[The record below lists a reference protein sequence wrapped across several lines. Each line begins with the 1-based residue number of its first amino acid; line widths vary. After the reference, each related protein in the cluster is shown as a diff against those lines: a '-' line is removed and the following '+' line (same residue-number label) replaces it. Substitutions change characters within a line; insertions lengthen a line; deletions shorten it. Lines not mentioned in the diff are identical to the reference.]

1 MNNTQRKILFSDLDG
16 TLLTDQKE
24 IEKGTREAVE
34 ELLAQ
39 GHVFALCTG
48 RPLASAR
55 KVAKQFGLEK
65 KGCFVIA
72 YNGGVLY
79 DPGQDQIVYY
89 ASIPLPLVHRMFAEA
104 ELAGLY
110 VQTYDRADHVLTN
123 QQTEELDAY
132 LAHTKLQQRTGK
144 EVLADLADPPAKM
157 IVISHDSHEKLCA
170 FQEKNAAWA
179 GQAMNSFFSCEQ
191 YLEYCPAG
199 SSKATG
205 VQRLCA
211 YLGIPVSNSVAAG
224 DERNDLAMLQA
235 AGIAAV
241 PAKAHPAVRAAA
253 DYLCRNDHNTGAV
266 GEIIRKF
273 ILADQE

>member
-89 ASIPLPLVHRMFAEA
+89 ASI
-104 ELAGLY
+104 
-110 VQTYDRADHVLTN
+110 DR
-123 QQTEELDAY
+123 
-132 LAHTKLQQRTGK
+132 K
-144 EVLADLADPPAKM
+144 
-157 IVISHDSHEKLCA
+157 
-170 FQEKNAAWA
+170 
-179 GQAMNSFFSCEQ
+179 
-191 YLEYCPAG
+191 
-199 SSKATG
+199 
-205 VQRLCA
+205 
-211 YLGIPVSNSVAAG
+211 SV
-224 DERNDLAMLQA
+224 
-235 AGIAAV
+235 V
-241 PAKAHPAVRAAA
+241 
-253 DYLCRNDHNTGAV
+253 
-266 GEIIRKF
+266 
-273 ILADQE
+273 